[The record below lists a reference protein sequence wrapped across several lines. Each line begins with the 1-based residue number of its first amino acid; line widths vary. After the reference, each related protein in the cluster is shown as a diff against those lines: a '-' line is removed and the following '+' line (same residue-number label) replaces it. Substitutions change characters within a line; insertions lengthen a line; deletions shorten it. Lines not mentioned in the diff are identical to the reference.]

1 MQTDVSLSGTATVS
15 ITDSSADDTND
26 VYRFQITPATNGTL
40 DISIAAGVATDAAG
54 NNNTASR
61 VLSGIM
67 DLDAPTVT
75 ITTETEHAQISSSF
89 NVIVTFNETARQF
102 YGQDTIEVE
111 PDGGLSFLSMEPPWS
126 YNIDIYGHPKHPDN
140 IKNYYVEVVKYRY
153 TYTGSDS
160 PENITFNIAAEAAK
174 DRAGNLSTAAT
185 ELVVPI
191 ATIDVDND
199 GDVDIDDVR
208 LVAVALGEAGDSITD
223 TRTDVNKDDTVD
235 GNDVLLVIDNMD
247 DAAAPPSADI
257 FADLSPDALQA
268 LDPILLTETLDA
280 VRLESDGSLKYLQAI
295 ALLEHIL
302 AEMRPDETR
311 LLANYPN
318 PFNPETWMPYHLA
331 KPSDVTITIYDTRGS
346 VIRRLELGHQTPGY
360 YTSRNRAAY
369 WDGRNAVAERVAS
382 GIYFYQLQ
390 ADNMSLLRKM
400 VILK

>member
-1 MQTDVSLSGTATVS
+1 MS
-15 ITDSSADDTND
+15 
-26 VYRFQITPATNGTL
+26 
-40 DISIAAGVATDAAG
+40 
-54 NNNTASR
+54 
-61 VLSGIM
+61 
-67 DLDAPTVT
+67 
-75 ITTETEHAQISSSF
+75 
-89 NVIVTFNETARQF
+89 
-102 YGQDTIEVE
+102 
-111 PDGGLSFLSMEPPWS
+111 
-126 YNIDIYGHPKHPDN
+126 NIDIYGHPKHPDN